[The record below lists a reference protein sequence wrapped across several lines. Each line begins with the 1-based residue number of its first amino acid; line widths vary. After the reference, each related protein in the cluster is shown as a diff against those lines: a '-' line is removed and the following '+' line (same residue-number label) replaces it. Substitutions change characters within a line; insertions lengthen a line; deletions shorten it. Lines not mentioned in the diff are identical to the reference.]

1 MKLKKI
7 KKWIESLPNNF
18 LEFGVVAAETG
29 KLKSTG
35 NLYRYD
41 KPIITLS
48 VDEENEE
55 ILFLSSPTTKKQI
68 K

>member
-1 MKLKKI
+1 MKLKEI

-18 LEFGVVAAETG
+18 LEFGVVAAERG
-29 KLKSTG
+29 KSESTG